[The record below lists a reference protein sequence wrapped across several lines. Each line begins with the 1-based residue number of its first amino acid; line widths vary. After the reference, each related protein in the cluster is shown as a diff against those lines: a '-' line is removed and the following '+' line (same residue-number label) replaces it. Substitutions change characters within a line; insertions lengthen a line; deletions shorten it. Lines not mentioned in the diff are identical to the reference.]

1 MTDEIKNI
9 LKVVPQDPGCYMFMD
24 DKGTVIYVGKAKNL
38 KRRVSSY
45 FNKNHDS
52 VKTRVLVKN
61 IRNIKYVVVNSEEDT
76 FLLENNLI
84 KELQPRYNVL
94 LKDDKSYPYI
104 VVKNEYFPRV
114 LKTRNVV
121 KDGSKYFG
129 PYTSVQAVDALIDM
143 VRKVYRIRTCRLKL
157 TPEDIAEGKFDLCL
171 QYHIKMCDAP
181 CVGYISLEDYNKNI
195 EEVIEI
201 LKGNVSL
208 IEKKIYDRM
217 MMLSEQM
224 RFEEANEL
232 KRKLQLISSFR
243 EKSQVVSSINYNID
257 IFSYDEDDKSA
268 FVNYLHVVS
277 GAITQAYTFE
287 YKKKLDETPEELLAM
302 GIVEM
307 RQRFGSESREIV
319 VPFIP
324 NLVMSNIEITI
335 PQRGDK
341 RKLLDLSI
349 KNVKQYKFDKRK
361 KAEMLN
367 PEQRTTRILKTAQKD
382 LHLKE
387 LPIHIECFDNSN
399 IQGTNPVAAC
409 VVFKKAKPSK
419 KDYRHFNIKTVQGPD
434 DYASMAEI
442 IHRRYSR
449 VLNEGLE
456 LPQLIVIDGGKGQL
470 GVAVK
475 TLQKIGIYGK
485 VAIIGIAERLE
496 EIYFPGD
503 SIPLFIDKN
512 SETLKLIQQIRDEAH
527 RFGLKHH
534 RQKRSKA
541 QVTSELDNI
550 NGIGQVTKKALIS
563 HFKSIKRI
571 KEADLNEIINV
582 IGKSKGQIIWD
593 WINST
598 PPSPHPTTLDYLK
611 IKHNVI
617 TILGNNVFN
626 KYFC

>member
-9 LKVVPQDPGCYMFMD
+9 LKVVPQDPGCYMFID

-114 LKTRNVV
+114 SKTRNVV

-157 TPEDIAEGKFDLCL
+157 TPESIAEGKFDLCL

-181 CVGYISLEDYNKNI
+181 CVGYISLENYNKNI

-217 MMLSEQM
+217 MILSEQM

-257 IFSYDEDDKSA
+257 IFSYDEDEKSA

-307 RQRFGSESREIV
+307 RQRFDSESREIV

-324 NLVMSNIEITI
+324 DLVMSNIEITI

-361 KAEMLN
+361 RAEMLN
-367 PEQRTTRILKTAQKD
+367 PEQRTTRILKAAQKD
-382 LHLKE
+382 LRLKE

-449 VLNEGLE
+449 VLNEGLP

-550 NGIGQVTKKALIS
+550 NGIGPVTKKALIS

-598 PPSPHPTTLDYLK
+598 PPSPTPPL
-611 IKHNVI
+611 
-617 TILGNNVFN
+617 
-626 KYFC
+626 